1 MEIEDEF
8 DISVPIN
15 ALADVQTVQELAN
28 LIYQIEVCETMSL
41 LDKLDAVAAARKA
54 LLPEGIDV
62 FGTPIEEVYSSTEAK
77 IGDRRIL
84 FLGTNNYLGLTFA
97 SECLQAAHAAIDSEG
112 TGTTGSRMANGS
124 YSGHRALEREFA
136 DFYHCHSCI
145 VFTTGYQANLAT
157 ISGLAGTGD
166 VVLIDGDSHASIYDG
181 CRLSG
186 AEIIRFRHN
195 DMADL
200 DKRLR
205 RLGERSRS
213 TLIIAEGIYS
223 MLGDRA
229 PLADIV
235 RLKNTYNSI
244 LLLDEA
250 HSLGVLGHTG
260 QGLVEET
267 GLIDGV
273 DFITGTFSKSL
284 GGIGGY
290 CVSNHPQLDQLRYVS
305 RPYIFTA
312 SPTPA
317 TIAST
322 RAALKLL
329 HDGIGLRQQLWKNVH
344 QLYSRLHELG
354 YQLGP
359 EPSPVIAI
367 ILDTPQQA
375 LTLWKGLLE
384 HGVYVNLILPPA
396 APDGKS
402 LVRCSV
408 SAVHTSEQMDY
419 VGKSFAELRDIIFP

>member
-1 MEIEDEF
+1 
-8 DISVPIN
+8 
-15 ALADVQTVQELAN
+15 
-28 LIYQIEVCETMSL
+28 MSL

-62 FGTPIEEVYSSTEAK
+62 FGIPVEEVYSSTEAK
-77 IGDRRIL
+77 IDDRRIL
-84 FLGTNNYLGLTFA
+84 FLGTNNYLGLTF
-97 SECLQAAHAAIDSEG
+97 SPECLQAAHDAIDNEG

-136 DFYHCHSCI
+136 DFYHCNSCI

-200 DKRLR
+200 EKRLR

-213 TLIIAEGIYS
+213 TLIIVEGIYS

-235 RLKNTYNSI
+235 GLKNAYNSTV
-244 LLLDEA
+244 LLDEA
-250 HSLGVLGHTG
+250 HSLGVLGETG

-267 GLIDGV
+267 GLIDEV

-284 GGIGGY
+284 GGVGGY

-329 HDGIGLRQQLWKNVH
+329 RDGAELRRQLWKNAY
-344 QLYSRLHELG
+344 QLYSRLSELG

-359 EPSPVIAI
+359 EPSPVIAT
-367 ILDTPQQA
+367 ILDSPQQA
-375 LTLWKGLLE
+375 LTLWKGLLDR
-384 HGVYVNLILPPA
+384 GIYVNLILPPA
-396 APDGKS
+396 APEGKS

-408 SAVHTSEQMDY
+408 SAAHSSEQMDY
-419 VGKSFAELRDIIFP
+419 VGETFAELRQIAQ

>member
-1 MEIEDEF
+1 
-8 DISVPIN
+8 
-15 ALADVQTVQELAN
+15 
-28 LIYQIEVCETMSL
+28 MSL

-54 LLPEGIDV
+54 LLPEGVEV
-62 FGTPIEEVYSSTEAK
+62 FGTPIEEVYSSTEAR
-77 IGDRRIL
+77 IGDHRIL

-97 SECLQAAHAAIDSEG
+97 QECRDAAQEAIHSEG

-136 DFYHCHSCI
+136 EFYQCRSCI

-157 ISGLAGTGD
+157 ISGLAGPGD
-166 VVLIDGDSHASIYDG
+166 IVLIDGDSHASIYDG

-195 DMADL
+195 DPADL
-200 DKRLR
+200 EKRLR
-205 RLGERSRS
+205 RLGERSSS

-235 RLKNTYNSI
+235 KVKDAYNST

-250 HSLGVLGHTG
+250 HSLGVLGETG

-267 GLIDGV
+267 GLLDRV

-322 RAALKLL
+322 RAALRLL
-329 HDGIGLRQQLWKNVH
+329 REGVELRRQLWKNVH
-344 QLYSRLHELG
+344 QLYSQLKELG
-354 YQLGP
+354 YRLGP
-359 EPSPVIAI
+359 EPSPVIAT
-367 ILDTPQQA
+367 ILETPQQA
-375 LTLWKGLLE
+375 LALWKGLLE
-384 HGVYVNLILPPA
+384 HGIYVNLVLPPA
-396 APDGKS
+396 TPEGNS

-408 SAVHTSEQMDY
+408 SAVHTSEQMHH
-419 VGKSFAELRDIIFP
+419 VGKTFARLRETVFQ

>member
-1 MEIEDEF
+1 
-8 DISVPIN
+8 
-15 ALADVQTVQELAN
+15 
-28 LIYQIEVCETMSL
+28 MSL
-41 LDKLDAVAAARKA
+41 LDKLNAVAAARKA
-54 LLPEGIDV
+54 LLPEGVEV
-62 FGTPIEEVYSSTEAK
+62 FGTPIEEVYSSTAAK

-97 SECLQAAHAAIDSEG
+97 PQCLEAAHIAIDREG

-124 YSGHRALEREFA
+124 YSGHRALEQEFA
-136 DFYHCHSCI
+136 EFYGCHSCI

-157 ISGLAGTGD
+157 ISGLAGAGD
-166 VVLIDGDSHASIYDG
+166 VILIDGDSHASIYDG

-195 DMADL
+195 DIQDL
-200 DKRLR
+200 EKRLR
-205 RLGERSRS
+205 RLGDRSRS
-213 TLIIAEGIYS
+213 TLIIIEGIYS

-229 PLADIV
+229 PLAEIV
-235 RLKNTYNSI
+235 RLKTEYSST

-250 HSLGVLGHTG
+250 HSLGVLGRIG

-267 GLIDGV
+267 GLIDEV

-284 GGIGGY
+284 GSIGGY
-290 CVSNHPQLDQLRYVS
+290 CVSNHAQLDQLRYVS

-322 RAALKLL
+322 RVALKLL
-329 HDGIGLRQQLWKNVH
+329 HEGVELRRQLWSNAH
-344 QLYSRLHELG
+344 QLYGRLKGLG

-359 EPSPVIAI
+359 EPSPIIAT

-375 LTLWKGLLE
+375 IALWRGLLE
-384 HGVYVNLILPPA
+384 HDIYVNLIFPPA

-408 SAVHTSEQMDY
+408 SAAHTGEQIDY
-419 VGKSFAELRDIIFP
+419 VSETFAKLRKTIFN

>member
-1 MEIEDEF
+1 
-8 DISVPIN
+8 
-15 ALADVQTVQELAN
+15 
-28 LIYQIEVCETMSL
+28 MSL

-62 FGTPIEEVYSSTEAK
+62 FGIPVEEVYSSTEAK
-77 IGDRRIL
+77 IDDRRIL
-84 FLGTNNYLGLTFA
+84 FLGTNNYLGLTF
-97 SECLQAAHAAIDSEG
+97 SPECLQAAHDAIDNEG

-136 DFYHCHSCI
+136 DFYHCNSCI

-200 DKRLR
+200 EKRLR

-213 TLIIAEGIYS
+213 TLIIVEGIYS

-235 RLKNTYNSI
+235 GLKNAYNSTV
-244 LLLDEA
+244 LLDEA
-250 HSLGVLGHTG
+250 HSLGVLGETG

-267 GLIDGV
+267 GLIDEV

-284 GGIGGY
+284 GGVGGY

-329 HDGIGLRQQLWKNVH
+329 RDGAELRRQLWKNAH
-344 QLYSRLHELG
+344 QLYSRLSELG

-359 EPSPVIAI
+359 EPSPVIAT
-367 ILDTPQQA
+367 ILDSPQQA
-375 LTLWKGLLE
+375 LALWKGLLDR
-384 HGVYVNLILPPA
+384 GIYVNLILPPA
-396 APDGKS
+396 APEGKS

-408 SAVHTSEQMDY
+408 SAAHSSEQMDY
-419 VGKSFAELRDIIFP
+419 VGETFAELRQIAQ

>member
-1 MEIEDEF
+1 
-8 DISVPIN
+8 
-15 ALADVQTVQELAN
+15 
-28 LIYQIEVCETMSL
+28 MSL
-41 LDKLDAVAAARKA
+41 LAKLDAVAAARKA
-54 LLPEGIDV
+54 LLPEGVEV
-62 FGTPIEEVYSSTEAK
+62 FGTPVEEVYSSTEAK

-84 FLGTNNYLGLTFA
+84 FLGTNNYLGLTF
-97 SECLQAAHAAIDSEG
+97 SPECMQAAHDAIDNEG

-136 DFYHCHSCI
+136 DFYRCGSCI

-195 DMADL
+195 DMGDL
-200 DKRLR
+200 EKRLR
-205 RLGERSRS
+205 RLGERARS
-213 TLIIAEGIYS
+213 TLIIVEGIYS

-235 RLKNTYNSI
+235 SLKKAYNSTV
-244 LLLDEA
+244 LLDEA
-250 HSLGVLGHTG
+250 HSLGVLGETG

-267 GLIDGV
+267 GLIDEV

-290 CVSNHPQLDQLRYVS
+290 CVSNHSQLDQLRYIS

-329 HDGIGLRQQLWKNVH
+329 QEGAGLRRQLWKNAR
-344 QLYSRLHELG
+344 QLYSRLSELG

-359 EPSPVIAI
+359 EPSPVIAT

-375 LTLWKGLLE
+375 LALWKGLLDR
-384 HGVYVNLILPPA
+384 GIYVNLILPPA
-396 APDGKS
+396 APEGKS

-408 SAVHTSEQMDY
+408 SAAHSNEQMDY
-419 VGKSFAELRDIIFP
+419 VGETFAELRQIVQ

>member
-1 MEIEDEF
+1 
-8 DISVPIN
+8 
-15 ALADVQTVQELAN
+15 
-28 LIYQIEVCETMSL
+28 MSL
-41 LDKLDAVAAARKA
+41 LAKLDAVAAARKA
-54 LLPEGIDV
+54 LLPEGVEV
-62 FGTPIEEVYSSTEAK
+62 FGTPVEEVYSSTEAK

-84 FLGTNNYLGLTFA
+84 FLGTNNYLGLTF
-97 SECLQAAHAAIDSEG
+97 SPECMQAAHDAIDNEG

-136 DFYHCHSCI
+136 DFYRCGSCI

-195 DMADL
+195 DMGDL
-200 DKRLR
+200 EKRLR
-205 RLGERSRS
+205 RLGERARS
-213 TLIIAEGIYS
+213 TLIIVEGIYS

-235 RLKNTYNSI
+235 SLKKAYNSTV
-244 LLLDEA
+244 LLDEA
-250 HSLGVLGHTG
+250 HSLGVLGETG

-267 GLIDGV
+267 GLIDEV

-290 CVSNHPQLDQLRYVS
+290 CVSNHSQLDQLRYIS

-329 HDGIGLRQQLWKNVH
+329 QEGTGLRRQLWKNAR
-344 QLYSRLHELG
+344 QLYSRLSELG

-359 EPSPVIAI
+359 EPSPVIAT

-375 LTLWKGLLE
+375 LALWKGLLDR
-384 HGVYVNLILPPA
+384 GIYVNLILPPA
-396 APDGKS
+396 APEGKS

-408 SAVHTSEQMDY
+408 SAVHSDEQMDY
-419 VGKSFAELRDIIFP
+419 VGETFAELRQIVQ

>member
-1 MEIEDEF
+1 
-8 DISVPIN
+8 
-15 ALADVQTVQELAN
+15 
-28 LIYQIEVCETMSL
+28 L

-77 IGDRRIL
+77 IGGRRIL

-124 YSGHRALEREFA
+124 YSGHRALERELA

-329 HDGIGLRQQLWKNVH
+329 HDGVGLRQQLWKNAH

-359 EPSPVIAI
+359 EPSPVIAN

-419 VGKSFAELRDIIFP
+419 VGQSFAELRDIIFP

>member
-1 MEIEDEF
+1 
-8 DISVPIN
+8 
-15 ALADVQTVQELAN
+15 
-28 LIYQIEVCETMSL
+28 MSL

-54 LLPEGIDV
+54 LLPEGVDV
-62 FGTPIEEVYSSTEAK
+62 FGIPIEEVYSSTEAK
-77 IGDRRIL
+77 IGNRRIL

-97 SECLQAAHAAIDSEG
+97 PECLEAAHKAIDSEG

-124 YSGHRALEREFA
+124 YHGHRALEREFA
-136 DFYHCHSCI
+136 DFYHCQSCI

-157 ISGLAGTGD
+157 ISGLAGGGD

-195 DMADL
+195 DMTDL
-200 DKRLR
+200 EKRLR

-213 TLIIAEGIYS
+213 TLIIIEGIYS

-235 RLKNTYNSI
+235 KLKNAYHSV

-250 HSLGVLGHTG
+250 HSLGVLGETG

-267 GLIDGV
+267 GLMDGV

-290 CVSNHPQLDQLRYVS
+290 CVSNHSQLDQLRYIS

-329 HDGIGLRQQLWKNVH
+329 RDGTELRQQLWKNVH

-359 EPSPVIAI
+359 EPSPVIAT

-375 LTLWKGLLE
+375 LALWNGLLE
-384 HGVYVNLILPPA
+384 HGIYVNLILPPA

-408 SAVHTSEQMDY
+408 SAVHTSDQMGL
-419 VGKSFAELRDIIFP
+419 VSQAFAELRGVIFR

>member
-1 MEIEDEF
+1 M
-8 DISVPIN
+8 N
-15 ALADVQTVQELAN
+15 
-28 LIYQIEVCETMSL
+28 L

-54 LLPEGIDV
+54 LLPEGVDV
-62 FGTPIEEVYSSTEAK
+62 FGIPIEEVYSSTEAK

-84 FLGTNNYLGLTFA
+84 FLGTNNYLGLTF
-97 SECLQAAHAAIDSEG
+97 SPECQQAAHDAIDSEG

-136 DFYHCHSCI
+136 DFYRCNSCV

-157 ISGLAGTGD
+157 ISGLAGAGD

-200 DKRLR
+200 EKRLR

-213 TLIIAEGIYS
+213 TLIIVEGIYS

-235 RLKNTYNSI
+235 QIKNAYHSTV
-244 LLLDEA
+244 LLDEA
-250 HSLGVLGHTG
+250 HSLGVLGQTG

-267 GLIDGV
+267 GLIDEV

-290 CVSNHPQLDQLRYVS
+290 CVSNHPQLDQLRYIS

-329 HDGIGLRQQLWKNVH
+329 QDGAGLRRQLWKNAH
-344 QLYSRLHELG
+344 QLYSRLSELG

-359 EPSPVIAI
+359 EPSPVIAT
-367 ILDTPQQA
+367 ILDSPQQA
-375 LTLWKGLLE
+375 LILWKGLLDR
-384 HGVYVNLILPPA
+384 GIYVNLILPPA
-396 APDGKS
+396 TPEGKS

-408 SAVHTSEQMDY
+408 SAVHTREQMDY
-419 VGKSFAELRDIIFP
+419 VGETFAELRQTVQ

>member
-1 MEIEDEF
+1 
-8 DISVPIN
+8 
-15 ALADVQTVQELAN
+15 
-28 LIYQIEVCETMSL
+28 MSL
-41 LDKLDAVAAARKA
+41 LAKLDAVAAARKA
-54 LLPEGIDV
+54 LLPEGVEV
-62 FGTPIEEVYSSTEAK
+62 FGTPVEEVYSSTEAK

-84 FLGTNNYLGLTFA
+84 FLGTNNYLGLTF
-97 SECLQAAHAAIDSEG
+97 SPECLQAAHDAIDNEG

-136 DFYHCHSCI
+136 DFYRCGSCI

-195 DMADL
+195 DMGDL
-200 DKRLR
+200 EKRLR
-205 RLGERSRS
+205 RLGERARS
-213 TLIIAEGIYS
+213 TLIIVEGIYS

-235 RLKNTYNSI
+235 SLKNAYNSTV
-244 LLLDEA
+244 LLDEA
-250 HSLGVLGHTG
+250 HSLGVLGETG

-267 GLIDGV
+267 GLIDEV

-290 CVSNHPQLDQLRYVS
+290 CVSNHSQLDQLRYIS

-329 HDGIGLRQQLWKNVH
+329 QEGAGLRRQLWKNAR
-344 QLYSRLHELG
+344 QLYSRLSELG

-359 EPSPVIAI
+359 EPSPVIAT

-375 LTLWKGLLE
+375 LALWKGLLDR
-384 HGVYVNLILPPA
+384 GIYVNLILPPA
-396 APDGKS
+396 APEGKS

-408 SAVHTSEQMDY
+408 SAVHSNEQMDY
-419 VGKSFAELRDIIFP
+419 VGETFAELRQIVQ

>member
-1 MEIEDEF
+1 
-8 DISVPIN
+8 
-15 ALADVQTVQELAN
+15 
-28 LIYQIEVCETMSL
+28 MSL
-41 LDKLDAVAAARKA
+41 LAKLDAVAAARKA
-54 LLPEGIDV
+54 LLPEGVEV
-62 FGTPIEEVYSSTEAK
+62 FGTPVEEVYSSTEAK

-84 FLGTNNYLGLTFA
+84 FLGTNNYLGLTF
-97 SECLQAAHAAIDSEG
+97 SPECMQAAHDAIDNEG

-136 DFYHCHSCI
+136 DFYRCGSCI

-195 DMADL
+195 DMGDL
-200 DKRLR
+200 EKRLR
-205 RLGERSRS
+205 RLGERARS
-213 TLIIAEGIYS
+213 TLIIVEGIYS

-235 RLKNTYNSI
+235 SLKKAYNSTV
-244 LLLDEA
+244 LLDEA
-250 HSLGVLGHTG
+250 HSLGVLGETG

-267 GLIDGV
+267 GLIDEV

-290 CVSNHPQLDQLRYVS
+290 CVSNHSQLDQLRYIS

-329 HDGIGLRQQLWKNVH
+329 QGGAGLRRQLWKNAR
-344 QLYSRLHELG
+344 QLYSRLSELG

-359 EPSPVIAI
+359 EPSPVIAT

-375 LTLWKGLLE
+375 LALWKGLLDR
-384 HGVYVNLILPPA
+384 GIYVNLILPPA
-396 APDGKS
+396 APEGKS

-408 SAVHTSEQMDY
+408 SAVHSNEQMDY
-419 VGKSFAELRDIIFP
+419 VGETFAELRQVVQ

>member
-1 MEIEDEF
+1 
-8 DISVPIN
+8 
-15 ALADVQTVQELAN
+15 
-28 LIYQIEVCETMSL
+28 MSL
-41 LDKLDAVAAARKA
+41 LNKLDAVAAQRKA
-54 LLPEGIDV
+54 LLPEGVDV

-97 SECLQAAHAAIDSEG
+97 PECLEAACEAIQNEG

-136 DFYHCHSCI
+136 DFYQCESCI

-157 ISGLAGTGD
+157 ITGLAGAGD

-195 DMADL
+195 DMVDL
-200 DKRLR
+200 EKRLR
-205 RLGERSRS
+205 RLGERTRS
-213 TLIIAEGIYS
+213 TLIIVEGIYS

-229 PLADIV
+229 PLADVV
-235 RLKNTYNSI
+235 RLKNAYNST

-250 HSLGVLGHTG
+250 HSLGVLGKMG

-267 GLIDGV
+267 GLLDGV

-317 TIAST
+317 TIAAT
-322 RAALKLL
+322 RVALKLL
-329 HDGIGLRQQLWKNVH
+329 RDGVELRRQLWENVH
-344 QLYSRLHELG
+344 QLYGQLSQLG
-354 YQLGP
+354 YRLGP
-359 EPSPVIAI
+359 EPSPVIAT

-375 LTLWKGLLE
+375 LALWKGLLE
-384 HGVYVNLILPPA
+384 RGIYVNLVLPPG
-396 APDGKS
+396 APEGRS

-408 SAVHTSEQMDY
+408 SAAHSREQMGY
-419 VGKSFAELRDIIFP
+419 VGKTFAELREIIFS

>member
-1 MEIEDEF
+1 
-8 DISVPIN
+8 
-15 ALADVQTVQELAN
+15 
-28 LIYQIEVCETMSL
+28 MSL

-54 LLPEGIDV
+54 LLPEGVDV
-62 FGTPIEEVYSSTEAK
+62 FGIPIGQIYSATEAK

-97 SECLQAAHAAIDSEG
+97 PECLRAAHEALESEG
-112 TGTTGSRMANGS
+112 TGTTGSRMASGS
-124 YSGHRALEREFA
+124 YGGHRALEREFA
-136 DFYHCHSCI
+136 DFYNCLSCI

-157 ISGLAGTGD
+157 ISGLAGAGD

-195 DMADL
+195 DMTDL

-213 TLIIAEGIYS
+213 TLIIVEGIYS

-235 RLKNTYNSI
+235 KLKDAYQST

-250 HSLGVLGHTG
+250 HSLGVLGRTG

-267 GLIDGV
+267 GLIGGV

-312 SPTPA
+312 SPSPA

-329 HDGIGLRQQLWKNVH
+329 HDGTGLREQLWKNAR
-344 QLYSRLHELG
+344 QLYSRLQELG

-359 EPSPVIAI
+359 EPSPIIAT

-375 LTLWKGLLE
+375 LALWNGLLE
-384 HGVYVNLILPPA
+384 HGIYVNLMLPPA

-408 SAVHTSEQMDY
+408 SAAHTSDQMDY
-419 VGKSFAELRDIIFP
+419 AGQAFAELRGTIFQ